1 MAPPS
6 KGDRGAHMVKNHP
19 AVTQRLIA
27 MAEEAGSSSMSQYI
41 ADVLAL
47 YVGLPEHVR
56 EFNQLPIAATRKLDG
71 LRGDSR
77 DNRIMTRPHREV
89 SERLARQAAQS
100 GSHRGKWPPI
110 SRTSSRSTSGC
121 PSMPEPPPALRRACR
136 WPCETPSPASLSSWL
151 TLAGQI

>member
-100 GSHRGKWPPI
+100 GSHRGQVAPYIADVLAVHVGLPEYA
-110 SRTSSRSTSGC
+110 RTPTCVEEGL
-121 PSMPEPPPALRRACR
+121 P
-136 WPCETPSPASLSSWL
+136 
-151 TLAGQI
+151 LAM

>member
-1 MAPPS
+1 MARPS

-27 MAEEAGSSSMSQYI
+27 KAEEAGSSSVSQYI

-56 EFNQLPIAATRKLDG
+56 ELNQLPMSARRKLD
-71 LRGDSR
+71 LRGDAR

-89 SERLARQAAQS
+89 SDRLARHASQH
-100 GSHRGKWPPI
+100 GSPRGQVAPYIADILAIHVGLPEYV
-110 SRTSSRSTSGC
+110 RTIDHAEEVL
-121 PSMPEPPPALRRACR
+121 P
-136 WPCETPSPASLSSWL
+136 
-151 TLAGQI
+151 LAM

>member
-6 KGDRGAHMVKNHP
+6 KGDRVGHMVKNHP

-56 EFNQLPIAATRKLDG
+56 ELNQLPIAATRKLDG

-89 SERLARQAAQS
+89 SERLARQA
-100 GSHRGKWPPI
+100 P
-110 SRTSSRSTSGC
+110 
-121 PSMPEPPPALRRACR
+121 
-136 WPCETPSPASLSSWL
+136 
-151 TLAGQI
+151 LAGSRRGHVAPYIADILAVHVGLPEYARATNGVEEGLPLAM

>member
-1 MAPPS
+1 MALMAPPS

-56 EFNQLPIAATRKLDG
+56 ELNQLPIGATRKLDG

-89 SERLARQAAQS
+89 SERLAQQAAQH
-100 GSHRGKWPPI
+100 GPPRGQVAPYIADILALHVGLPEYV
-110 SRTSSRSTSGC
+110 RTIDC
-121 PSMPEPPPALRRACR
+121 VEEVLP
-136 WPCETPSPASLSSWL
+136 
-151 TLAGQI
+151 LAM